1 MNIKETLENKIT
13 IISDQIEEYLDRLS
27 VRERIMVIFT
37 TIFVIVAGVGASL
50 WYMHQAAENQQ
61 KRIQE
66 LNDFVTLMQTK
77 AAIMKPMEDASLSA
91 SDKIQRIAQAQGLGV
106 SAQENSGKVQIMIT
120 HQSYAVLGNFMTQL
134 AQMGLSIEKMELISE
149 GGQIKLTATV
159 I

>member
-13 IISDQIEEYLDRLS
+13 TISDQIEEYLDRLS
-27 VRERIMVIFT
+27 ARERIMVIFT

-77 AAIMKPMEDASLSA
+77 AAIMKPVEDASLSA

-149 GGQIKLTATV
+149 DGQIKLTATV